1 MKKMVLTTGLPVHCF
16 SSVSDWAFDES
27 RRKGKKRGEGEREEI
42 LFLSC
47 PFPSPSSHFF
57 ALFPTVTTN
66 KRGSACYVGYWYTT
80 RPPFHCF
87 GRPAIQPQRLTWK
100 RLLAHF
106 IQAFLCSVFFVFF
119 NLHWITGQLQASQAG
134 RNYRTWCS
142 EAWATGKLGRRIYLP
157 FTGSA

>member
-1 MKKMVLTTGLPVHCF
+1 MEHFYIFLVNFWDLYNYFTWVASSLANIMKKWCSRPDAWTP
-16 SSVSDWAFDES
+16 DWAFDES
-27 RRKGKKRGEGEREEI
+27 WRKGKKRGEGGREEI

-47 PFPSPSSHFF
+47 PFPPPSSHFF
-57 ALFPTVTTN
+57 ALFPTHN

-87 GRPAIQPQRLTWK
+87 GRPAIQPQRLMWK

-119 NLHWITGQLQASQAG
+119 NLHWITGQL
-134 RNYRTWCS
+134 
-142 EAWATGKLGRRIYLP
+142 
-157 FTGSA
+157 